1 VKEIEADMQNK
12 FQNFQ
17 NKFQTTVQGL
27 NSNLTDG
34 ASRCVAQQPRENR
47 VAFPLFFPFV
57 LDDQFPRLK
66 CRLRQ
71 QIVSQTSAFA
81 PLSQTQA
88 GIDGE
93 GEDTKYVRLPVDS
106 ARQLRWYDQKDIK
119 LLIHLHLKEKHELY
133 LANAALRDALQKAPG
148 KQSQVSTARLSKAID
163 RMASKDASIS
173 DILVLS
179 AENEIEQLKADNARL
194 KAEMRGAQV
203 DCKAGEL
210 ADGDAHL
217 EQDSSQKESLGK
229 KASEYETLLSTAQEA
244 LYQSE
249 SARVVAEEQLEKFQ
263 ALSSSQQA
271 ELDELRSSIATK
283 TADNQTLESKIT
295 VLEKE
300 LRHAAAHGNEQQIA
314 SRVKQ
319 ELQAKLN
326 DSSKQIKS
334 LKDSLDK
341 EISRNRVMEERI
353 QADEVALNRAV
364 SQVYDMEQTANERDE
379 LRAKVLYYDS
389 YISDLKLENNMSVDL
404 KERMAEMEEKL
415 KSSQQELIATA
426 KVAASLETKLAGSG
440 SLVEKYKIELE
451 KCKMKIEELQM
462 SADSLV
468 KEQWEQNWEDHSKW
482 PPLAQEEWC
491 AMEMRLKN
499 LQSSLRNAEEEL
511 KDSESKN
518 RMHAAKA
525 EAAAKEAEAQK
536 NGFNRLK
543 AFSDAHIQRLES
555 TTLVASKKLE
565 EMKLKNTALEKH
577 LQELDAKST
586 GTKSSQV
593 LHVHAEPQHRFEFEN
608 GKQQQGTD
616 MLYLKNIV
624 IKYIELCMMGKF
636 QECEV
641 LLPAVVTVLRASP
654 SEYIKIKHALVDAS
668 KSPLHWITFPIK

>member
-1 VKEIEADMQNK
+1 MQNK

-17 NKFQTTVQGL
+17 NRFQTTVQGL

-34 ASRCVAQQPRENR
+34 AT
-47 VAFPLFFPFV
+47 
-57 LDDQFPRLK
+57 
-66 CRLRQ
+66 RLRQ

-88 GIDGE
+88 GVDGE
-93 GEDTKYVRLPVDS
+93 GEDAKYVRLPVDS

-148 KQSQVSTARLSKAID
+148 KQSQVSSARLSKAID

-179 AENEIEQLKADNARL
+179 AEHEIERLKAENARL
-194 KAEMRGAQV
+194 KADMGGAQV
-203 DCKAGEL
+203 DSKDEEL
-210 ADGDAHL
+210 AGGDASL
-217 EQDSSQKESLGK
+217 NNEAPQKEFPDQKSC
-229 KASEYETLLSTAQEA
+229 EYEILLSTAQEA

-249 SARVVAEEQLEKFQ
+249 SARVAAEEQLEKFQ

-271 ELDELRSSIATK
+271 ELDELRASIAVK
-283 TADNQTLESKIT
+283 TADNHTLESKIT
-295 VLEKE
+295 ILEKE
-300 LRHAAAHGNEQQIA
+300 LRHAAAQGNEQQIA

-334 LKDSLDK
+334 LKDSLEK
-341 EISRNRVMEERI
+341 EVTRNRVMEERI
-353 QADEVALNRAV
+353 QADEVALNRAAT
-364 SQVYDMEQTANERDE
+364 QVCDMEQAANERDE
-379 LRAKVLYYDS
+379 LRAKVLYYES
-389 YISDLKLENNMSVDL
+389 YISDLKLENNMSVNL
-404 KERMAEMEEKL
+404 KERLAETEEKL

-426 KVAASLETKLAGSG
+426 KVAASLETKLAGNG
-440 SLVEKYKIELE
+440 SLVERYKVEIE
-451 KCKMKIEELQM
+451 KCKMKIEELQL
-462 SADSLV
+462 SAGSLV
-468 KEQWEQNWEDHSKW
+468 REQWEQNWEDHSKW
-482 PPLAQEEWC
+482 PPSALEEWC

-499 LQSSLRNAEEEL
+499 LQNSLRDTEEKL
-511 KDSESKN
+511 KDSESKSQ
-518 RMHAAKA
+518 MYAAKA
-525 EAAAKEAEAQK
+525 EAAAQEADAQK
-536 NGFNRLK
+536 AGYNRLK

-565 EMKLKNTALEKH
+565 ELKSKNTALEKH
-577 LQELDAKST
+577 LQELEAKPIGAKSL
-586 GTKSSQV
+586 QV
-593 LHVHAEPQHRFEFEN
+593 LHRHVEPRHMLESEN
-608 GKQQQGTD
+608 SKQQQGTD

-641 LLPAVVTVLRASP
+641 LLPAVVTVLKASP
-654 SEYIKIKHALVDAS
+654 SEHIKIKHALVDAQ
-668 KSPLHWITFPIK
+668 SPLNWIAFPVK